1 MTFQDN
7 VRQYI
12 ILDNEIRLLNTRIK
26 SLREKKNIYNKK
38 IINYI
43 ENNNLEQSTIK
54 INDGQL
60 NFVTL
65 QQNQILSYKY
75 LESCFDKFFKNQP
88 DISKSLI
95 NFIKNERQIKYIK
108 EINRTY
114 K

>member
-1 MTFQDN
+1 MSFQDN
-7 VRQYI
+7 VRQYV
-12 ILDNEIRLLNTRIK
+12 ILDNQIRELNNRMK
-26 SLREKKNIYNKK
+26 SLREKKCIYNQE

-75 LESCFDKFFKNQP
+75 LELCFNKFFKNQP

-108 EINRTY
+108 EIKRSY